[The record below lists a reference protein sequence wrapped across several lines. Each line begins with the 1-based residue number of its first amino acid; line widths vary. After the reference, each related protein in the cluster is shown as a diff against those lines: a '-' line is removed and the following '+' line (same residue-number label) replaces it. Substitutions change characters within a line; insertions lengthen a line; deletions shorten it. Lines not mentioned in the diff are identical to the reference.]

1 MSHYLWDY
9 DEEEL
14 KKTRS
19 GRLKILERKINY
31 GPPKGEKISRS
42 EVKKHW
48 DELAPNLF
56 PPQRELFEMLLWQKN

>member
-14 KKTRS
+14 KKTYS

-31 GPPKGEKISRS
+31 GPPKGEKISPS
-42 EVKKHW
+42 EVKEYW
-48 DELAPNLF
+48 NELAPNLF
-56 PPQRELFEMLLWQKN
+56 PQQRVLFEMLIWKKR

>member
-14 KKTRS
+14 KKSHS

-42 EVKKHW
+42 EVKKYW

-56 PPQRELFEMLLWQKN
+56 EPQKELFKSLLWSKN